1 MSGIHVLLNCPA
13 IDTSPKNIPPNVA
26 TSLIVV
32 GMMRSV
38 QPGAW
43 SSSIGSHSNLR
54 RIVSVAVMFSCIWAI
69 TVAAVTTVSVAVMD
83 SGTEQA

>member
-1 MSGIHVLLNCPA
+1 MNCPA

-32 GMMRSV
+32 GIVMSV
-38 QPGAW
+38 QPGIW
-43 SSSIGSHSNLR
+43 SSSINSHSNLR
-54 RIVSVAVMFSCIWAI
+54 RIVSVAVTFSCIRAMML
-69 TVAAVTTVSVAVMD
+69 AAVATESVAVMD